1 MNTIL
6 LVDDEYPSIQAIREL
21 TDWKKI
27 GFDRVLEADSVTAAK
42 EQFAQH
48 EIKVLLC
55 DIEMP
60 GETGLDLLQWI
71 RSYSPE
77 TIGVFLTCHADF
89 AYAKEAVRMGAFDYL
104 LKPAAIAD
112 IEAVLSKALQEWEKR
127 RGQTLR
133 ETLWKKNKNAVIER
147 FWWDVL
153 NGLVPADRERLAKQ
167 IEQKDLPVETGEEYL
182 PVSCVIRNWNLDL
195 SVWEKYDLDYTVKNV
210 LQEIFEKKAPF
221 LISDTI
227 NRTWIL
233 FQMQKNEPVDMNTL
247 SGDCRRFQKFMKE
260 YFKTESCFYIGSRCG
275 IEELPGT
282 YRRLLKLEEDNVS
295 YDGRI
300 FYLDFQTAPEER
312 NLNDDKE
319 QEIWK
324 RLLMEQKGK
333 ELCIRLKQ
341 YLHHMEE
348 EGIMNRQLLLLLYH
362 DVMQVVYSVLTE
374 HNISA
379 RDLLHDIEGE
389 YGESLASSAAVE
401 AYLERIIEAAVG
413 YMQAT
418 KDKEG
423 VVGEIKKYIDQHLGE
438 ELSRNRLA
446 ELACLNPSYLARL
459 FRSRTGYSLV
469 DYITKRKIEK
479 VRDLLLTTDKTVSE
493 IAGEL
498 GYTNMPYFSKVFKKE
513 TGCTPVE
520 YRKAQGNVTKVTG

>member
-21 TDWKKI
+21 TDWKKT
-27 GFDRVLEADSVTAAK
+27 GFDQVLEADSVAAAK

-112 IEAVLSKALQEWEKR
+112 IEAVLSKALQEWERR
-127 RGQTLR
+127 RGQMMR

-147 FWWDVL
+147 FWWDVF
-153 NGLVPADRERLAKQ
+153 NGLVPADRERLGRQ
-167 IEQKDLPVETGEEYL
+167 IEQKKLPLETGGEYL

-195 SVWEKYDLDYTVKNV
+195 SVWERYDLDYTVKNV
-210 LQEIFEKKAPF
+210 LQEIFETKAPF

-233 FQMQKNEPVDMNTL
+233 FQVEENGSMDMDIL
-247 SGDCRRFQKFMKE
+247 AGECRRFQQFMKE
-260 YFKTESCFYIGSRCG
+260 YFKTKSCFYIGSLCG
-275 IEELPGT
+275 IEELPGM
-282 YRRLLKLEEDNVS
+282 YRRILNLEEDNVS
-295 YDGRI
+295 YDDRI
-300 FYLDFQTAPEER
+300 FYLDSQSAPEER
-312 NLNDDKE
+312 KLNDGKE
-319 QEIWK
+319 QEMWK
-324 RLLMEQKGK
+324 RLLMEQKGR

-341 YLHHMEE
+341 YLHYMEE
-348 EGIMNRQLLLLLYH
+348 EGIMNRQLLMLFYH
-362 DVMQVVYSVLTE
+362 DVLQVVYSVLTE

-379 RDLLHDIEGE
+379 QSLLRDFEGE
-389 YGESLASSAAVE
+389 YGESLTSSAAME
-401 AYLERIIEAAVG
+401 AHLEQIIEAAVG

-418 KDKEG
+418 RDKEG
-423 VVGEIKKYIDQHLGE
+423 VVGEIKKYIDMHLGE
-438 ELSRNRLA
+438 DLSRNRLA

-479 VRDLLLTTDKTVSE
+479 VRDMLLTTDRTVSE
-493 IAGEL
+493 IANEL